1 MRGKEM
7 QINILKQDKGY
18 LKFNVKDADSHTL
31 FNLLRDELLHDGEV
45 DFAGYWRDES
55 FYESI
60 VFQVKMKKKTAD
72 PVKSMYSA
80 LERLGQQS
88 KEFVDLC
95 KAKIE

>member
-18 LKFNVKDADSHTL
+18 FKFNVKDTDPHTL
-31 FNLLRDELLHDGEV
+31 FNLLRDELLHDEEV

-55 FYESI
+55 FYESVI
-60 VFQVKMKKKTAD
+60 FQVKMNKKTAD
-72 PVKSMYSA
+72 PVKAVNSA
-80 LERLGQQS
+80 LDRLGQRS